1 MNILKK
7 TIEYLIKIFKKINIE
22 TSMIAFNREF
32 FEMDNLKEKN
42 KIKWKEQKNLYKI
55 IIFYY

>member
-22 TSMIAFNREF
+22 TSMILIYIYIYLYIYIY
-32 FEMDNLKEKN
+32 MDNVKK
-42 KIKWKEQKNLYKI
+42 K
-55 IIFYY
+55 